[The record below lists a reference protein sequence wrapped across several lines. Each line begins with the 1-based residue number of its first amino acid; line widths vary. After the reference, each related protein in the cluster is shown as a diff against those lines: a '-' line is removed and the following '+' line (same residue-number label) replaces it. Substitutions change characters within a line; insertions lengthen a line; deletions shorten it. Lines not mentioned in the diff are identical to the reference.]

1 MCSIYYILYYD
12 ISCKKIAIDRC
23 MKIEGVFTI
32 IEIKNN
38 EIHILREEIIT
49 KDDIENVLKEE
60 K

>member
-1 MCSIYYILYYD
+1 
-12 ISCKKIAIDRC
+12 